1 MQEEEIKI
9 LGILSDKTRDDIKF
23 FVTNCSISDDT
34 ERKKKFY
41 DIIQRV
47 IVESTLG
54 SKDKIKSK

>member
-1 MQEEEIKI
+1 MQEEIKI
-9 LGILSDKTRDDIKF
+9 LDILSDKTKDDIKF
-23 FVTNCSISDDT
+23 FVTNSSISDDP

-47 IVESTLG
+47 IVESSIG

>member
-23 FVTNCSISDDT
+23 FVTNCSISDDP

-54 SKDKIKSK
+54 SM

>member
-23 FVTNCSISDDT
+23 CVTNCSISDDP

>member
-1 MQEEEIKI
+1 MQVEEIKI

-23 FVTNCSISDDT
+23 FVTNCSISDDP